1 MHPGNAVPFQH
12 KVISSLLGRIASRVP
27 SKCISK
33 IYALKI
39 VYLADRYHLRKF
51 GRTITEDT
59 YWAMDYGPVA
69 SETKRYIESVAGG
82 DETPPSFLSIKND
95 SRGHQEIKV
104 VGPVDESYLSET
116 DVEAIDAALAEAC
129 VHDDL
134 ISFTHLFPE
143 WKKHEA
149 DLRDGARRRKMD
161 FADFFLA
168 APKAAEYCEVPPE
181 LLALNLSL
189 LSETN
194 VCGR

>member
-1 MHPGNAVPFQH
+1 MHNESAIPFQH
-12 KVISSLLGRIASRVP
+12 KVISSLLGRIASRVS

-39 VYLADRYHLRKF
+39 VYLADRYHLRKY

-69 SETKRYIESVAGG
+69 SETKRYIESVASG
-82 DETPPSFLSIKND
+82 DEAPPAFLSIKND

-116 DVEAIDAALAEAC
+116 DIEAIDAALAEAC

-143 WKKHEA
+143 WKKHEG
-149 DLRDGARRRKMD
+149 DLKAGARRRKMD

-168 APKAAEYCEVPPE
+168 APKPAEYCDVSQE
-181 LLALNLSL
+181 LLDLNRSL
-189 LSETN
+189 LAETN
-194 VCGR
+194 VCSR